1 MMIIGFIIGVLGTGL
16 IGKLIFH
23 LATHL
28 GLYAIIREGECK
40 VFVLFGK
47 VIRTLDEPGLHL
59 LVTKIGP
66 HALLIPYFGKVHTV
80 DMRLDQEYLRSQ
92 PVNSE
97 EGTPMG
103 IGVWYEMRIGNPAD
117 YLFKNN
123 DPRGSLRA
131 NVSSATVRC
140 LSNMPLSQ
148 LLENRHPMSHHVRQ
162 EVTPR
167 SESWGYRLG
176 SIYIRKVHFR
186 DHLMIRQI
194 EQKVGNRLL
203 QVTSAIRQAGANQV
217 DVVKSA
223 AEKRA
228 ATEFARASS
237 MRPRIVGSTLNE
249 ISQKTDVT
257 SALLEILEIKRL
269 CESKGELTLIP
280 EGTSGPLLNSLA
292 VDHGK

>member
-1 MMIIGFIIGVLGTGL
+1 MTLLGFLIGVLGTGVL
-16 IGKLIFH
+16 GKIIFY

-28 GLYAIIREGECK
+28 GLYTIIREGECK
-40 VFVLFGK
+40 VFILFGK
-47 VIRTLDEPGLHL
+47 VIRTLEEPGLHL

-66 HALLIPYFGKVHTV
+66 HALLIPYFGKIHSV
-80 DMRLDQEYLRSQ
+80 DIRLDQEYLRSQ

-103 IGVWYEMRIGNPAD
+103 IGVWYEMRISNPSD

-148 LLENRHPMSHHVRQ
+148 LLENRHHMSRHVRQ

-186 DHLMIRQI
+186 DNLMIRQI

-203 QVTSAIRQAGANQV
+203 QVTSAIRQAGANHV
-217 DVVKSA
+217 DVIKST

-228 ATEFARASS
+228 ATEFARAAS

-249 ISQKTDVT
+249 IASQPDVT

-269 CESKGELTLIP
+269 CDSKAELTLVP
-280 EGTSGPLLNSLA
+280 QGTSGTLLNSLVA
-292 VDHGK
+292 DDK

>member
-1 MMIIGFIIGVLGTGL
+1 MSLFLVGFLAGVLGTGVL
-16 IGKLIFH
+16 GKLLFH
-23 LATHL
+23 GATHL

-47 VIRTLDEPGLHL
+47 VIHEIDEPGLHL
-59 LVTKIGP
+59 LVTRIGP
-66 HALLIPYFGKVHTV
+66 HALFIPYFGRIHTV
-80 DMRLDQEYLRSQ
+80 DLRLDQEYLRSQ

-103 IGVWYEMRIGNPAD
+103 IGVWYEMRISNPAD

-140 LSNMPLSQ
+140 LSNMPLAK
-148 LLENRHPMSHHVRQ
+148 LLEDRHHMSRHVRG

-167 SESWGYRLG
+167 SEHWGYRLG

-186 DHLMIRQI
+186 DQLMIRQI

-217 DVVKSA
+217 DVIKST
-223 AEKRA
+223 AEKHA
-228 ATEFARASS
+228 ATEFARAAS
-237 MRPRIVGSTLNE
+237 MRPRIVGAALNE
-249 ISQKTDVT
+249 ISGDSEVT
-257 SALLEILEIKRL
+257 AALLEILEIQRL
-269 CESKGELTLIP
+269 CQSGAELTLVP
-280 EGTSGPLLNSLA
+280 RGTGGPLLNSLQT
-292 VDHGK
+292 